1 MFVSKQE
8 FMRVLSEL
16 DSLSN
21 TFLAFEQENERLL
34 SDFQQVSVES
44 TQQRDEL
51 SKRVHQLE
59 AVVIYLRHKVVQ
71 NNGG

>member
-21 TFLAFEQENERLL
+21 TFLALEQENERLL

>member
-1 MFVSKQE
+1 
-8 FMRVLSEL
+8 MRVLSEL

-21 TFLAFEQENERLL
+21 TFLALEQENERLL